1 MKQNKL
7 FTLFSLTLLSTGTP
21 LTSIVQAGTIIKDA
35 PAITAASNN
44 DTKIVNKK
52 ETKSEIT
59 EGQKTDNQNPESPA
73 IDSQK
78 VDKKEILIPTTDEQV
93 IYANPSSIP
102 QALSEAVKA
111 GTLTWGDAPWAFD
124 KDSGIL
130 AIGSGQLN
138 EANNSP
144 WRRTD
149 GKAIKADGIKKII
162 FVGEAQAPTDSANL
176 FANLSSLNQIVGL
189 ESFDTSKV
197 IEMSRMFQRAS
208 ALTSLDL
215 SQLNTSKVWSTVDMF
230 EGCTSLTSLNLSK
243 FDTSSLN
250 NLAGMFK
257 NCSSLQ
263 TLDLSSFDTS
273 EVTTMRDMF
282 RNTSLTSLTLG
293 DKFHFLGTDLELT
306 LAYPSDALREG
317 KYVTGNWTNKDNT
330 AVSYEPDDFIA
341 KYGTN
346 DLKAGTY
353 VSETKP
359 LVWGDANWAFDND
372 SGVLTI
378 ASGQLNE
385 AKNSPW
391 NRNDDKKIDKKQIKK
406 IIFTGATKAPKNSSG
421 LFKYLNNLTEIEGL
435 TYLDTSD
442 VTDMG
447 DMFYDCYNL
456 KQLDLS
462 NFNTTKVN
470 TISYM
475 FFFCKSLTSLDLSK
489 FNTKTITDMRAVF
502 LACKSLKSLDLSGFD
517 TSKVTTMK
525 DMFDRAPLSSLKLSN
540 KFRFIGSD
548 SQLPVPTALT
558 PGDQLTGKWIKKNR
572 SSFAHSPKDFMEQ
585 YGKSNMT
592 AGTYVAEIKSP
603 LVWGDAPWT
612 FDADSGTLTV
622 ESGRLED
629 TANSPWNRKDDKAI
643 DKKLIKKI
651 IFTGETK
658 APKKSNG
665 LFKKLTKLTEIEG
678 LAKLD
683 TSDVTDMSEMFY
695 DCYALTKL
703 DLSYFN
709 TSNVESIV
717 DMFFFC
723 ASLESLDL
731 SNFNTQKI
739 THMGGAFQECQK
751 LKKLDI
757 SGFDTSKVTTM
768 EKMFKKTSLS
778 SLKLGSKFRFIG
790 SDFNLPKPT
799 ALTPGDDLTGNWIK
813 QDGNSKTYNT
823 TDFTEK
829 YGTGDL
835 KPGTYVAETGVLKWG
850 DAACSFNADSG
861 VLMVGPGTLSTAS
874 YTPWNQ
880 KGAKAIDKKLI
891 KKIIFTGETK
901 APEKSNGL
909 FKKLTKLTEIEGL
922 TNLDTSDVTDM
933 SEMFYD
939 CYALTKLDLSNFN
952 TSNVESIVDMFFYCR
967 NLTTLDLSNFN
978 TQKVTHMGGAF
989 QECQKLK
996 KLDISGFDTS
1006 KVTSMQRMFKNTSLS
1021 NLTLGDNF
1029 KFFGGDFNLP
1039 KPTALTPGD
1048 DLTGNW
1054 IRQDGNS
1061 KAYNTTDFTEK
1072 YGTGD
1077 LKSGTYVAETK
1088 ARN

>member
-21 LTSIVQAGTIIKDA
+21 LTSIVQAGTVIKDA

-52 ETKSEIT
+52 ETNSEIT
-59 EGQKTDNQNPESPA
+59 EGQKTDNQNPESPVT
-73 IDSQK
+73 DSQK
-78 VDKKEILIPTTDEQV
+78 VDKQETVVSTTDEQV
-93 IYANPSSIP
+93 IYAIPSSIP

-111 GTLTWGDAPWAFD
+111 ETVTWGDAPWAFD

-162 FVGEAQAPTDSANL
+162 FVGETQAPRYSSDL

-189 ESFDTSKV
+189 EGFDTSEV
-197 IEMSRMFQRAS
+197 IEMSRMFLGDI
-208 ALTSLDL
+208 ALTTLDL
-215 SQLNTSKVWSTVDMF
+215 SKLNTSKVWSTVDMF

-243 FDTSSLN
+243 FDTSSLT
-250 NLAGMFK
+250 NLGGMFK
-257 NCSSLQ
+257 NCSSLK

-273 EVTTMRDMF
+273 EVTTMRGMF
-282 RNTSLTSLTLG
+282 NNTTLTSLTLG
-293 DKFHFLGTDLELT
+293 DKFHFLGTDSELT

-317 KYVTGNWTNKDNT
+317 KYVSGNWTNKDNT
-330 AVSYEPDDFIA
+330 AVSYKPDDFIA
-341 KYGTN
+341 NYGTN

-353 VSETKP
+353 VAETKP
-359 LVWGDANWAFDND
+359 LVWGDANWAFDKD

-378 ASGQLNE
+378 ASGQLDE
-385 AKNSPW
+385 AKDSPW

-406 IIFTGATKAPKNSSG
+406 IIFTGATKSPKNSRS
-421 LFKYLNNLTEIEGL
+421 LFEDLNNLTEIDGL
-435 TYLDTSD
+435 TNLDTSE
-442 VTDMG
+442 VTDMSK
-447 DMFYDCYNL
+447 MFYDCYAL
-456 KQLDLS
+456 TKLDLS

-502 LACKSLKSLDLSGFD
+502 LACRSLKSLDLSGFD

-525 DMFDRAPLSSLKLSN
+525 DMFDSTPLSSLKLSN

-572 SSFAHSPKDFMEQ
+572 NSFAHSPAGFMRE
-585 YGKSNMT
+585 YGKNNMT
-592 AGTYVAEIKSP
+592 AGTYVAEIKEDR
-603 LVWGDAPWT
+603 LWGDAPWS
-612 FDADSGTLTV
+612 FDADSGTLKV
-622 ESGRLED
+622 ESGRLEN

-651 IFTGETK
+651 IFTGAIQVPNNIK
-658 APKKSNG
+658 NLFANLKS
-665 LFKKLTKLTEIEG
+665 LTEIVG
-678 LAKLD
+678 LGKFD
-683 TSDVTDMSEMFY
+683 TSSVTDMSGMFAGSS
-695 DCYALTKL
+695 ALT
-703 DLSYFN
+703 
-709 TSNVESIV
+709 
-717 DMFFFC
+717 
-723 ASLESLDL
+723 SLDL
-731 SNFNTQKI
+731 SQLDTSKVKTTVAMFSGAISLTNLNLSKFDTSNLTN
-739 THMGGAFQECQK
+739 MGGMFSGCSS
-751 LKKLDI
+751 LKSLDL
-757 SGFDTSKVTTM
+757 SSFDTSKVTTM
-768 EKMFKKTSLS
+768 QNIFSGTTLS
-778 SLKLGSKFRFIG
+778 SLTLGDKFKNLGNDAELSAPGKL
-790 SDFNLPKPT
+790 NE
-799 ALTPGDDLTGNWIK
+799 GDNLTGNWIR
-813 QDGNSKTYNT
+813 QDGNSNGYSPN
-823 TDFTEK
+823 DFMDK
-829 YGTGDL
+829 YGKEL
-835 KPGTYVAETGVLKWG
+835 KPGTYVAETEALKWG

-901 APEKSNGL
+901 APKKSNGL

-952 TSNVESIVDMFFYCR
+952 TSNVELIVDMFFYCR

-978 TQKVTHMGGAF
+978 TQKITHMGGAF

-1006 KVTSMQRMFKNTSLS
+1006 NVTTMMSMFKNTSLS
-1021 NLTLGDNF
+1021 SLTLGDNF
-1029 KFFGGDFNLP
+1029 KFFGSDFKLP

-1048 DLTGNW
+1048 DLTGSW

-1061 KAYNTTDFTEK
+1061 KAYNTNDFTEK